1 MIIIGDGGHAKV
13 VRRVIYA
20 LHLPIDSNILNDD
33 FAFVAIGK
41 NSDRKREAARA
52 ARVGYMFPVLIHP
65 SANVDETARI
75 GEGTVIMAGAVV
87 QADAWIGKHC
97 ILNSSCSVDHDCVLK
112 DYAHIAP
119 GAHLCGDVVVGEG
132 ALVGVGVGLAPGCRI
147 PAWSL
152 VKAQGIVVEPL
163 SGN

>member
-1 MIIIGDGGHAKV
+1 MRIIGSGGHAEV
-13 VRRVIYA
+13 VRDVLTRMGTFY
-20 LHLPIDSNILNDD
+20 D
-33 FAFVAIGK
+33 
-41 NSDRKREAARA
+41 NSYCFIAVGDNAARKREAEAHP
-52 ARVGYMFPVLIHP
+52 GMIYPVLIDP
-65 SANVDETARI
+65 SAIVSPSAKI
-75 GEGTVIMAGAVV
+75 GAGTVIMAGAVV
-87 QADAWIGKHC
+87 QAGAKIGKHV
-97 ILNSSCSVDHDCVLK
+97 ILNSCCSVDHHAIVEDF
-112 DYAHIAP
+112 AHIGP